1 MGLFLKNGKMCK
13 VTTVAK
19 NYYATYTNR
28 AYSTS
33 FGLILLLLSTFT
45 WTTTAFAQQN
55 LTWNFPI
62 NRPHAGLLLGNGT
75 QGLMVWGSGSQLIIT
90 VGRAGFW
97 DHRGGNDFATRIT
110 YAELEKLLQAGDEA
124 AIKRAFA
131 VPTTVGSPNLGHP
144 QQIGG
149 GRIVLDL
156 PVGWTLRQ
164 GVGHLREGVLSV
176 TATQDSDSATL
187 TIRQHPTQ
195 ELAWIDLPE
204 ALQATRVSAV
214 PSWNFVK
221 DQLAPVGVAPPET
234 WSETA
239 AGGFVQTLPDDI
251 PLALAYRRIDQNV
264 FIASSVHS
272 EARAQVERLLVTT
285 TPEQLDADASDW
297 WATYWT
303 NAPRAALPNAGLQE
317 IFDYGLYKLA
327 CVTPPQG
334 VACTLQGPFMESY
347 QLPPWSNDYHLNI
360 NLEMIYYPLL
370 MSGKFDHFQP
380 LWLMLKSWWP
390 EIEKN
395 GRQFFQNE
403 RALMLPHAVDDR
415 AKVVGTFWTG
425 TIDQACTAWM
435 AQLAWLHYRY
445 AGDKAV
451 LQEIAYPLLVGAFEG
466 YYAMLEPTDS
476 GYVLPVSVSPEY
488 RGSRMDAWGKNASF
502 QLAALHAM
510 CDILPQAARVLSKSV
525 DPRWAEVEAKL
536 PLYTT
541 VEGVYQQE
549 FQLSNE
555 RIALWEGMDLI
566 ESHRHHSH
574 LGGIWPFA
582 TYDPLS
588 DAHKQVVDES
598 LKTWVYRGAGGWS
611 GWCVPWAAMLMART
625 NQSEASVNWLTYWKT
640 NFVNEGRGTL
650 HNANTHGQSLL
661 GSDVYAKKDSINQ
674 IDEVMQL
681 DAGFGALTAVYE
693 LLLQN
698 RIDGL
703 HVLPGLHAAWDDLS
717 FTNVWAEGGFR
728 MSAIVEQQRVVE
740 VVVEATRADSLRL
753 HHNLGE
759 TWTLDGEPHSETVLR
774 KQCEAGERLVLRRK

>member
-1 MGLFLKNGKMCK
+1 MIARSYC
-13 VTTVAK
+13 TT
-19 NYYATYTNR
+19 YRNR
-28 AYSTS
+28 IRSIT
-33 FGLILLLLSTFT
+33 FQLILLLLSAFT
-45 WTTTAFAQQN
+45 VLTSASAQQN
-55 LTWNFPI
+55 LAWDFPI

-75 QGLMVWGSGSQLIIT
+75 QGLMVWGSDSQLIVT

-110 YAELEKLLQAGDEA
+110 YPELEKLLQAGDEA
-124 AIKRAFA
+124 AIKQAFA
-131 VPTTVGSPNLGHP
+131 VPTTAESPNLGHP

-156 PVGWTLRQ
+156 PAGWTLRK
-164 GVGHLREGVLSV
+164 GVARLREGVLSV
-176 TATQDSDSATL
+176 TATQDSNSATL
-187 TIRQHPTQ
+187 IIRQHPTQ
-195 ELAWIDLPE
+195 ELAGVDLPE
-204 ALQATRVSAV
+204 ALQTTRVSAV

-234 WSETA
+234 WNEAS
-239 AGGFVQTLPDDI
+239 AGGFVQTLPEDL
-251 PLALAYRRIDQNV
+251 PLALAYQHNGNSIL
-264 FIASSVHS
+264 IASSVQK
-272 EARAQVERLLVTT
+272 EAKAQAERLMITT
-285 TPEQLDADASDW
+285 PPEQLASEASDW
-297 WATYWT
+297 WAAYWAD
-303 NAPRAALPNAGLQE
+303 APRATLPNADLQE

-380 LWLMLKSWWP
+380 LWAMLKSWWP
-390 EIEKN
+390 EIVRN
-395 GRQFFQNE
+395 GRQFFQND

-445 AGDKAV
+445 AGDETV
-451 LQEIAYPLLVGAFEG
+451 LREIAYPLLEGAFEG
-466 YYAMLEPTDS
+466 YYAMLEQTDTS
-476 GYVLPVSVSPEY
+476 YVLPVSVSPEY
-488 RGSRMDAWGKNASF
+488 RGSRMDAWGQNASF

-510 CDILPQAARVLSKSV
+510 VDILPQAAQALGRPV
-525 DPRWAEVEAKL
+525 DPRWADVATKL
-536 PLYTT
+536 PPYTT
-541 VEGVYQQE
+541 IKGVYQQE

-574 LGGIWPFA
+574 LGGIWPFV

-588 DAHKQVVDES
+588 EEHQKIVNES
-598 LKTWVYRGAGGWS
+598 LKSWVYRGAGGWS

-650 HNANTHGQSLL
+650 HNANTRGQSLL
-661 GSDVYAKKDSINQ
+661 GSDVYAKKDSISQ
-674 IDEVMQL
+674 INEVMQL

-703 HVLPGLHAAWDDLS
+703 HVLPGLPAEWDELT
-717 FTNVWAEGGFR
+717 FTDVWAEGGFKV
-728 MSAIVEQQRVVE
+728 SATVEDRQVVE
-740 VVVEATRADSLRL
+740 VVVEATRAEALQL

-759 TWTLDGEPHSETVLR
+759 TWTLNGTAQSGAVLT
-774 KQCEAGERLVLRRK
+774 KQCEAGERLVLRQE

>member
-1 MGLFLKNGKMCK
+1 MTFPLRLIFLL
-13 VTTVAK
+13 TA
-19 NYYATYTNR
+19 AI
-28 AYSTS
+28 A
-33 FGLILLLLSTFT
+33 L
-45 WTTTAFAQQN
+45 TTTATFAQQN
-55 LTWNFPI
+55 LTWDFPI

-75 QGLMVWGSGSQLIIT
+75 QGLMVWGTDRQLIIT

-110 YAELEKLLQAGDEA
+110 YDRLKTLLQAGDEDM
-124 AIKRAFA
+124 IKQAFA
-131 VPTTVGSPNLGHP
+131 VPTAAGSPNLGHP

-156 PVGWTLRQ
+156 PIGWTLHRGIAHLRQ
-164 GVGHLREGVLSV
+164 GTLSV
-176 TATQDSDSATL
+176 MAIHDSDTATLS
-187 TIRQHPTQ
+187 IRQHPTQ
-195 ELAWIDLPE
+195 ELAWVNLPK
-204 ALQATRVSAV
+204 ALRATRVSAA

-221 DQLAPVGVAPPET
+221 DQLAPVGVAPPEQ
-234 WSETA
+234 WSKTST
-239 AGGFVQTLPDDI
+239 GGFVQTLPEDL
-251 PLALAYRRIDQNV
+251 PLALAYRRTGPQV
-264 FIASSVHS
+264 FIASSVH
-272 EARAQVERLLVTT
+272 ADAKAQVENLIENTN
-285 TPEQLDADASDW
+285 PKQLTAEASDW
-297 WATYWT
+297 WNAYWAD
-303 NAPRAALPNAGLQE
+303 APRASLPNADLQE

-380 LWLMLKSWWP
+380 LWAMLERWWP

-445 AGDKAV
+445 SGDKTV

-466 YYAMLEPTDS
+466 YYAMLEPTDT

-510 CDILPQAARVLSKSV
+510 SDILPQAAQALGKPV
-525 DPRWAEVEAKL
+525 DPRWADVEAKL
-536 PLYTT
+536 PPYTT

-549 FQLSNE
+549 FQWSNR

-566 ESHRHHSH
+566 ESHRHHAH
-574 LGGIWPFA
+574 LGGIWPFV

-588 DAHKQVVDES
+588 AEHQQVVTES
-598 LKTWVYRGAGGWS
+598 LRTWVYRGAGGWS

-625 NQSEASVNWLTYWKT
+625 NQTEASVNWLTYWKN

-661 GSDVYAKKDSINQ
+661 GSDVYAKKDSISQ
-674 IDEVMQL
+674 INEVMQL

-698 RIDGL
+698 RADGL
-703 HVLPGLHAAWDDLS
+703 HVLPGLHATWDELTFAD
-717 FTNVWAEGGFR
+717 VWAEGGFKV
-728 MSAIVEQQRVVE
+728 SATVEQQRVVE
-740 VVVEATRADSLRL
+740 VVVEATRANALQL

-759 TWTLDGEPHSETVLR
+759 TWTLNGEPRRGAVLTR
-774 KQCEAGERLVLRRK
+774 QCEAGERLVLQRRE